1 MRRRK
6 RSTFELFKLCGLCF
20 MTIIIYIII
29 STICTHQ
36 LSVAAEKTILLED
49 RMEVVRKVLR
59 EVPLI
64 DG

>member
-6 RSTFELFKLCGLCF
+6 RSVADLFKLCGLCF
-20 MTIIIYIII
+20 MTIIINLL
-29 STICTHQ
+29 STICTHH
-36 LSVAAEKTILLED
+36 LMVAGEKAVSLEN